1 MVKVTIRVDPELKE
15 RMKKV
20 DENWSAYL
28 RDAIRQ
34 RLEMEER
41 RNAARRLLNDMKA
54 KKRRVPPGF
63 IVKVLRETRDAK
75 EGSISLA

>member
-1 MVKVTIRVDPELKE
+1 MTTVTIKVEPELKK
-15 RMKKV
+15 RMSEV

-41 RNAARRLLNDMKA
+41 RSAAKKLLEDMKA

-63 IVKVLRETRDAK
+63 IEATIREARDAR
-75 EGSISLA
+75 

>member
-1 MVKVTIRVDPELKE
+1 MDTVTIKVEPELKK
-15 RMKKV
+15 RMGEV

-54 KKRRVPPGF
+54 NKRRVPPGF
-63 IVKVLRETRDAK
+63 IVATIREARDAR
-75 EGSISLA
+75 

>member
-1 MVKVTIRVDPELKE
+1 MTTVTFKVDPELKK
-15 RMKKV
+15 RMSEV
-20 DENWSAYL
+20 GENWSAYL

-41 RNAARRLLNDMKA
+41 RNAARRLLDDMEA

-63 IVKVLRETRDAK
+63 IEATIREARD
-75 EGSISLA
+75 SR

>member
-1 MVKVTIRVDPELKE
+1 LATVTIKVEPELKK
-15 RMKKV
+15 RMSEV

-28 RDAIRQ
+28 REAIRQ

-41 RNAARRLLNDMKA
+41 RNAARRLLNDKKT

-63 IVKVLRETRDAK
+63 IVATIREARD
-75 EGSISLA
+75 SR